1 MTKRLHIILS
11 FIFAVV
17 IAVSALVFPT
27 SIPLAS
33 AAETVV
39 AAYEEQNIMQDL
51 EGSTVGGKPFD
62 VTDYPRNTFGHPQI
76 IHFVEFCYSYDAEKQ
91 SDFGLYVYV
100 YNPQQVA
107 IDTDTERNKI
117 EISYGSKTGKE
128 YSKYVL
134 EFLNYST
141 ETGLEGRFYKFKL
154 RLSDA
159 AKQSIL
165 NNVNEDER
173 IYEVVGIELSIHGKV
188 EDHTCAQKYTYTG
201 FAKGYGSELAEGDT
215 LVCKMDGFNKYLT
228 LDVRSTYYRPKG
240 TNGEAYERDTL
251 HSVYFSVPNETIAEY
266 GEMTAVHATWLNAR
280 TNPIFVTGN
289 KDVYNAVLPYIGQ
302 TVDGGDFTYAKDDN
316 SPIPY
321 ALIASKYIE
330 SAGWNNASYSL
341 SYMSYNANRKYT
353 KSDTDLTDLYY
364 CFLADNEDADAYT
377 LPAETL
383 IGNKADGVK
392 GYFETYTEEHGGEL
406 INNRFNK
413 GLFESVA
420 DSFTDITIS
429 KDDTFELTD
438 EIISQSLWQKFVGG
452 GYNVSG
458 VNIYTVSAIKKVES
472 SDFKSTAAATCE
484 ELYIDESDYDE
495 FRDYYDEATENNETV
510 YLFRYYQSDYTCYEV
525 AEYKRDEGDWTLLGT
540 NFGYEFVDSN
550 AYFMQMWVQL
560 DFDIIDLTFTKDNV
574 DTVIPV
580 IMSPMDIAADG
591 APPVITTKNHLTL
604 WQMLLAALAL
614 IIVLIVLAPL
624 LPYVFKFFLWLLM
637 LPAKLVVWI
646 INLFKRKNE

>member
-76 IHFVEFCYSYDAEKQ
+76 IHFVEFCYSYEADKQ

-134 EFLNYST
+134 DFLNYST

-228 LDVRSTYYRPKG
+228 LDVRSTYYRPEG
-240 TNGEAYERDTL
+240 SNGEAYERDIL
-251 HSVYFSVPNETIAEY
+251 YSVYFSVPNEIIAEY
-266 GEMTAVHATWLNAR
+266 CEITAVHATWLNAR

-330 SAGWNNASYSL
+330 SAGWNNASYGFSF
-341 SYMSYNANRKYT
+341 MSYNANRKYT
-353 KSDTDLTDLYY
+353 SSDNTLNELYY
-364 CFLADNEDADAYT
+364 CFLADNEDADAFT

-406 INNRFNK
+406 INNRFSK

-420 DSFTDITIS
+420 NSFTDISIS

-458 VNIYTVSAIKKVES
+458 VNNYTVSAIKKVES
-472 SDFKSTAAATCE
+472 SDFKSTTAATCE
-484 ELYIDESDYDE
+484 DLYIDESDYDE
-495 FRDYYDEATENNETV
+495 FKEYYDEAKAKGETV

-525 AEYKRDEGDWTLLGT
+525 AEYKRGEGDWTLLGT

-591 APPVITTKNHLTL
+591 APPFITTKNHLTL

-614 IIVLIVLAPL
+614 IIVLIILAPL
-624 LPYVFKFFLWLLM
+624 LPYVFKFLLWLLM

-646 INLFKRKNE
+646 VNLFKRKNE

>member
-173 IYEVVGIELSIHGKV
+173 IYEVVGVELSIHGKV

-201 FAKGYGSELAEGDT
+201 FAIGYGSELAEGDT

-228 LDVRSTYYRPKG
+228 LDVRSTYYRPEG
-240 TNGEAYERDTL
+240 SNGEAYERDIL
-251 HSVYFSVPNETIAEY
+251 YSVYFSVPNEIIAEY
-266 GEMTAVHATWLNAR
+266 CEITAVHATWLNAR

-330 SAGWNNASYSL
+330 SAGWNNASYGFSF
-341 SYMSYNANRKYT
+341 MSYNAY
-353 KSDTDLTDLYY
+353 
-364 CFLADNEDADAYT
+364 
-377 LPAETL
+377 PAC
-383 IGNKADGVK
+383 G
-392 GYFETYTEEHGGEL
+392 
-406 INNRFNK
+406 
-413 GLFESVA
+413 
-420 DSFTDITIS
+420 
-429 KDDTFELTD
+429 
-438 EIISQSLWQKFVGG
+438 
-452 GYNVSG
+452 
-458 VNIYTVSAIKKVES
+458 
-472 SDFKSTAAATCE
+472 
-484 ELYIDESDYDE
+484 
-495 FRDYYDEATENNETV
+495 
-510 YLFRYYQSDYTCYEV
+510 
-525 AEYKRDEGDWTLLGT
+525 
-540 NFGYEFVDSN
+540 N
-550 AYFMQMWVQL
+550 AY
-560 DFDIIDLTFTKDNV
+560 
-574 DTVIPV
+574 
-580 IMSPMDIAADG
+580 
-591 APPVITTKNHLTL
+591 
-604 WQMLLAALAL
+604 
-614 IIVLIVLAPL
+614 
-624 LPYVFKFFLWLLM
+624 
-637 LPAKLVVWI
+637 
-646 INLFKRKNE
+646 RE